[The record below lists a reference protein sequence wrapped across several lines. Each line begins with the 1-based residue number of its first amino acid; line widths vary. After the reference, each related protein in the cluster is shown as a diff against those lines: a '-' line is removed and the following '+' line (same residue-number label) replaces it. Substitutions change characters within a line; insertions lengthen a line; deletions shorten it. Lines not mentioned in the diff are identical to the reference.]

1 MKPIR
6 TAPELYACAVCIER
20 EAAERYREFA
30 ERMGDH
36 GKDEVAEIFA
46 RLAVIEG
53 EHLEALREKSRGMAL
68 PPVAPQAYRWIE
80 AGAPDDAARE
90 LVLRLMTPRQAL
102 TIALGAELRAEA
114 FFEQVFMTAEDPG
127 LRALALEMAEE
138 ELEHVVAIERL
149 IEGLR
154 EPPLDWQE
162 GAETLA
168 GR

>member
-53 EHLEALREKSRGMAL
+53 EHLEALREKSRGMARRL
-68 PPVAPQAYRWIE
+68 NIRQGHWIDFPAAGGV
-80 AGAPDDAARE
+80 AGAE
-90 LVLRLMTPRQAL
+90 ILRS
-102 TIALGAELRAEA
+102 
-114 FFEQVFMTAEDPG
+114 PG
-127 LRALALEMAEE
+127 
-138 ELEHVVAIERL
+138 
-149 IEGLR
+149 
-154 EPPLDWQE
+154 
-162 GAETLA
+162 
-168 GR
+168 